1 MAFKRTIPMT
11 TTSRRILFAALLG
24 AQALAVSAPAMAD
37 SKPWPGPRPTYD
49 GYQGGGETCTW
60 QRQRVRVF
68 DEYSGTYVWV
78 WKRVRVCY

>member
-1 MAFKRTIPMT
+1 MSLLA
-11 TTSRRILFAALLG
+11 RRALLAAL
-24 AQALAVSAPAMAD
+24 VSAPAFAAVPALAD

-49 GYQGGGETCTW
+49 SYQGGGETCSW

-68 DEYSGTYVWV
+68 DEYAGTYVWV